1 MADETRKAGKITQRK
16 QYEPPRLRQYGT
28 LNEIVRMK
36 GVAGQTD
43 PIGGQPTKQTT
54 AS

>member
-1 MADETRKAGKITQRK
+1 MADESSKASKTMRRKP
-16 QYEPPRLRQYGT
+16 YEPPRLRQYGS
-28 LNEIVRMK
+28 LIDVVRMK